1 MAFLLVEKGNS
12 EDLGKVFPLPRNTVI
27 IGRTAR
33 GNRPDIAINDDYISR
48 RHAEICY
55 REGDFLLHDL
65 GSTNKTSLDGVVVEP
80 NKSYTLVNDVV
91 IGLGITLS
99 GPRVVLRFKES
110 DETKKSVAVP
120 AIVYSN
126 SGAVPWLNIDEG
138 KQEILVDEMP
148 VPLSKKEYFLILLLY
163 RKAGRV
169 CSRDEIIAA
178 VWPDVQDGSIISTA
192 AIDQLVHR
200 LRQKVEPDP
209 ARPSRIISKKA
220 FGYMLV

>member
-1 MAFLLVEKGNS
+1 
-12 EDLGKVFPLPRNTVI
+12 
-27 IGRTAR
+27 
-33 GNRPDIAINDDYISR
+33 
-48 RHAEICY
+48 
-55 REGDFLLHDL
+55 
-65 GSTNKTSLDGVVVEP
+65 
-80 NKSYTLVNDVV
+80 LVNDVV

-163 RKAGRV
+163 RKSGRV